1 MINKIYK
8 SIHNKYF
15 KFFNFFFYLRYLFA
29 IFLVSTSIFF
39 LIPKFF
45 DYEKKQDY
53 IKKYLYS
60 FYNLELEN
68 FNDIKFNILPLPN
81 LLIQNANLKI
91 KDETIK
97 IKSKNVNIFL
107 NLKSIY
113 NYKSLKIKKIHLK
126 DNKVSIDINK
136 SKDLINYFKQLKSKL
151 DVKNL
156 HLNIYRDEAS
166 LIKIRNVEFSN
177 YGYRKFY
184 IYGQVLNKKFQALFK
199 NNNKNL
205 EFKILNTGINAK
217 FNIDEQNLN
226 DFVIGSSQI
235 SLLKNFLK
243 FNFKLHND
251 QIKISNSNFRNK
263 NLSFSL
269 DSTIKFKPFF
279 SSNSSIVINK
289 INKRIVDKL
298 SLNKILESK
307 KILRKINSELDI
319 KYKNKKYFINS
330 VENFSS
336 NFSLAYGRL
345 SFFTKTKITG
355 GTIECRGESS
365 LIDQY
370 PRLNFNCF
378 IYLKDKIRFLKKF
391 SVSKKNITNDPVNLN
406 IVGSFNLFNKKI
418 NFKKI
423 SNSKGYQANEEDIQ
437 YFKENF
443 EKILFNESFFKIFKK
458 NKVQEFLLE
467 IT

>member
-136 SKDLINYFKQLKSKL
+136 
-151 DVKNL
+151 
-156 HLNIYRDEAS
+156 
-166 LIKIRNVEFSN
+166 
-177 YGYRKFY
+177 
-184 IYGQVLNKKFQALFK
+184 
-199 NNNKNL
+199 
-205 EFKILNTGINAK
+205 
-217 FNIDEQNLN
+217 
-226 DFVIGSSQI
+226 
-235 SLLKNFLK
+235 
-243 FNFKLHND
+243 
-251 QIKISNSNFRNK
+251 
-263 NLSFSL
+263 
-269 DSTIKFKPFF
+269 
-279 SSNSSIVINK
+279 
-289 INKRIVDKL
+289 
-298 SLNKILESK
+298 
-307 KILRKINSELDI
+307 
-319 KYKNKKYFINS
+319 
-330 VENFSS
+330 
-336 NFSLAYGRL
+336 
-345 SFFTKTKITG
+345 
-355 GTIECRGESS
+355 
-365 LIDQY
+365 
-370 PRLNFNCF
+370 
-378 IYLKDKIRFLKKF
+378 
-391 SVSKKNITNDPVNLN
+391 
-406 IVGSFNLFNKKI
+406 
-418 NFKKI
+418 
-423 SNSKGYQANEEDIQ
+423 
-437 YFKENF
+437 
-443 EKILFNESFFKIFKK
+443 
-458 NKVQEFLLE
+458 
-467 IT
+467 